1 MPGFFTLPRIAWGT
15 GAVEQLSGLGA
26 QRVFLLTEPETAST
40 DPVRRIAEEFA
51 KGGASV
57 TSHTASGPLVRTTTV
72 EALAA
77 LGRSAGPDWICAV
90 GGGDLIDAAKAM
102 RLRLELP
109 GIPLEEVTPLTEFP
123 PVPRSRLVA
132 IPATSGR
139 GREVSGTIALER
151 EDGSPLEI
159 FLRETAPDWAMVDPQ
174 LARWVPT
181 GRGIEAGLPVL
192 GQAIES
198 LVSAWSNPFS
208 DALAFD
214 ALLQSATHLPRLG
227 RPMDDEIARER
238 LHYAATQA
246 GMAAANAQV
255 GIAHALA
262 LALREP
268 TGLSYDRLYGI
279 VLPFAVEFSFRSA
292 RDRYEA
298 ISGVLAS
305 AAGEGGRIDLPL
317 RLRTLLEMLKIPANL
332 VAAGVDR
339 TALWARRKEIVARL
353 LRSPATLAN
362 PRVPSEGEAER
373 LIELLLGGGP
383 AGR

>member
-26 QRVFLLTEPETAST
+26 RRVFLLTEPEIAST
-40 DPVRRIAEEFA
+40 DGVRRIVEEFA

-57 TSHTASGPLVRTTTV
+57 ISYAAPGPLATTATV

-77 LGRSAGPDWICAV
+77 RCREAGPDHICAV
-90 GGGDLIDAAKAM
+90 GGGDLIDTAKAV
-102 RLRLELP
+102 RLRFELP
-109 GIPLEEVTPLTEFP
+109 GMPLEEVTPLTELP
-123 PVPRSRLVA
+123 AAPRSRLVA

-139 GREVSGTIALER
+139 GREVSGSIALGR

-159 FLRETAPDWAMVDPQ
+159 FLREVAPDWAMVDVQ
-174 LARWVPT
+174 LARWAPT
-181 GRGIEAGLPVL
+181 ARGIDAGLPIL

-214 ALLQSATHLPRLG
+214 ALLQAATQLPRLG
-227 RPMDDEIARER
+227 RPMDDEVARER
-238 LHYAATQA
+238 LHYAATEA

-279 VLPFAVEFSFRSA
+279 GLPFAVEFNFRSA
-292 RDRYEA
+292 RDRFEA

-317 RLRTLLEMLKIPANL
+317 RLRTLLEGLRIPATL
-332 VAAGVDR
+332 VAAGADR
-339 TALWARRKEIVARL
+339 DAVWSRRREIVARI

-373 LIELLLGGGP
+373 LLELLLDGGP
-383 AGR
+383 TGR

>member
-1 MPGFFTLPRIAWGT
+1 
-15 GAVEQLSGLGA
+15 
-26 QRVFLLTEPETAST
+26 FLLTEPEIAAT
-40 DPVRRIAEEFA
+40 DGVRRISEEFA

-57 TSHTASGPLVRTTTV
+57 TVRAASGPLVRTATV
-72 EALAA
+72 EALV
-77 LGRSAGPDWICAV
+77 GQCREAGPDWICAV
-90 GGGDLIDAAKAM
+90 GSGDLIDAAKAM
-102 RLRLELP
+102 RLRFELP
-109 GIPLEEVTPLTEFP
+109 EIPLEEVTPLTGFP
-123 PVPRSRLVA
+123 AAPRSRLVA

-139 GREVSGTIALER
+139 GREVSGAIALER

-159 FLRETAPDWAMVDPQ
+159 FLRETAPDWAMVDAQ

-181 GRGIEAGLPVL
+181 ARGIDSGLPIL

-198 LVSAWSNPFS
+198 LVSAWSNPFG

-214 ALLQSATHLPRLG
+214 ALLQSATQLPKLG
-227 RPMDDEIARER
+227 RPMDDEEARER

-255 GIAHALA
+255 GIAHAFA

-268 TGLSYDRLYGI
+268 TGLSYGRLYGI
-279 VLPFAVEFSFRSA
+279 VLPFAVEFNFRSA
-292 RDRYEA
+292 RDRFET

-317 RLRTLLEMLKIPANL
+317 RLRTLLEGLRVPPNL

-339 TALWARRKEIVARL
+339 AALWARRKEIVARL
-353 LRSPATLAN
+353 LRAPATLAN

-373 LIELLLGGGP
+373 LLELLLDGGP